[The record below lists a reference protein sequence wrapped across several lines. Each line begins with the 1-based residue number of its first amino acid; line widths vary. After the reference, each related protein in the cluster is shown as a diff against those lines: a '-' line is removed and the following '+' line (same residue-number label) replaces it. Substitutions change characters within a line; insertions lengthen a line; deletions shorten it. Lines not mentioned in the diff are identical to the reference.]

1 MRVLLVDDDA
11 ELAREVAMGLRGA
24 GARVEHA
31 DSASEGR
38 RVTRAEKYRTC
49 DIGDR
54 CLR

>member
-1 MRVLLVDDDA
+1 MRVLLVDDAA
-11 ELAREVAMGLRGA
+11 EFSREVAMGLRGA

-31 DSASEGR
+31 DSASEDR
-38 RVTRAEKYRTC
+38 RVTRVEKYRTC